1 MYGYKVEPEDMA
13 TIDNEGKVKV
23 LNGPGLLTVTAGMS
37 QSMHN
42 NHTSSVVLISPTEL
56 ELPEANAEWMVGHQ
70 IIIPVA
76 VYGLH
81 PETKEKVM
89 FTDCS
94 DLKLDVVLS
103 NTKDFVIEEPSSKI
117 AFFPYAK

>member
-1 MYGYKVEPEDMA
+1 M
-13 TIDNEGKVKV
+13 T
-23 LNGPGLLTVTAGMS
+23 

-42 NHTSSVVLISPTEL
+42 NDTARVFLIPPAEL

-76 VYGLH
+76 IYGID

-94 DLKLDVVLS
+94 DLKLDVALS
-103 NTKDFVIEEPSSKI
+103 NTKDFTVESQGSE
-117 AFFPYAK
+117 FL